1 MQILVV
7 VAPVFATNCCVVVA
21 GPDGQLQLQRVE
33 AAVVVRGGAFE
44 PVKGR

>member
-1 MQILVV
+1 VV
-7 VAPVFATNCCVVVA
+7 T